1 MIMKKT
7 IITILAASAVLVSCE
22 NEEIVQDNSSVS
34 LSEAVINAAPEGGMY
49 DVTVTSGA
57 GWRVS
62 GYSDWTRPSAEEGK
76 NGDKLVFEVDPSD
89 SKEVRTAQFKV
100 FSGSAVETLTIVSN
114 PSYVMDLLSDSQVK
128 ITSDGALLNVKLDT
142 NIPDIESVLSN
153 SGSDWIE
160 FVKREEV
167 FGKSVLSFNVL
178 ANETY
183 KGRDAEI
190 TFSGQGKSVKVAVS
204 QSQLDAVITSTPK
217 VVFEG
222 LGAGQVKFT
231 VRSNVE
237 YTFDLP
243 EWLTLVSETAGTMDS
258 EGLVPAEIVLSF
270 GANDASRIAD
280 ISFVSDGR
288 VMLKVAV
295 KQQNPNAILCSI
307 PDSGLRSYLSRQG
320 WVLGS
325 DASDECEI
333 LGPGLTSTSLSLS
346 GGSIKSVYGLGAF
359 PELKTLTVRGT
370 GVSVFDVSDC
380 RKLEEIKAP
389 VNTNLTEVILGK
401 APVVKFSTEES
412 GTYTQNYFSSSTVT
426 VSSENLKEL
435 NLRSFDCMYL
445 YYYDNCTAIDV
456 SACPSLEKL
465 DAYRIYT
472 LWGNYRTYLET
483 IYVSQAQMDAYNA
496 GTLTIDRVVKTPDH
510 HEEAVLVVK

>member
-34 LSEAVINAAPEGGMY
+34 LSESVINAAPEGGMY

-62 GYSDWTRPSAEEGK
+62 GYSDWTRHSAEEGK

-153 SGSDWIE
+153 SGSGWIE

-190 TFSGQGKSVKVAVS
+190 TLSGQGKSVKVAVS
-204 QSQLDAVITSTPK
+204 QSQLDTVITSTPK

-243 EWLTLVSETAGTMDS
+243 EWLTLVSDTAGTMDS
-258 EGLVPAEIVLSF
+258 EGLVPAEIVL
-270 GANDASRIAD
+270 
-280 ISFVSDGR
+280 
-288 VMLKVAV
+288 
-295 KQQNPNAILCSI
+295 
-307 PDSGLRSYLSRQG
+307 
-320 WVLGS
+320 
-325 DASDECEI
+325 
-333 LGPGLTSTSLSLS
+333 
-346 GGSIKSVYGLGAF
+346 
-359 PELKTLTVRGT
+359 
-370 GVSVFDVSDC
+370 
-380 RKLEEIKAP
+380 
-389 VNTNLTEVILGK
+389 
-401 APVVKFSTEES
+401 
-412 GTYTQNYFSSSTVT
+412 
-426 VSSENLKEL
+426 
-435 NLRSFDCMYL
+435 
-445 YYYDNCTAIDV
+445 
-456 SACPSLEKL
+456 
-465 DAYRIYT
+465 
-472 LWGNYRTYLET
+472 
-483 IYVSQAQMDAYNA
+483 
-496 GTLTIDRVVKTPDH
+496 
-510 HEEAVLVVK
+510 